1 MEIAS
6 PISGLVDEPTRVDGV
21 GQQRPEPR
29 LLLKQSML
37 QPIYFLVIPA
47 KISHSVQRTGLA
59 SISVFRAANQV
70 AKKPPKAA

>member
-6 PISGLVDEPTRVDGV
+6 PISGLVDEQTRVDGV

-37 QPIYFLVIPA
+37 SADLFPR
-47 KISHSVQRTGLA
+47 HSSENFSFHSTNRGCINFCLP
-59 SISVFRAANQV
+59 SR
-70 AKKPPKAA
+70 